1 MKRSR
6 PSKQATQS
14 TPARASLAAFLGSTV
29 EFYDLVAYGTAAAFV
44 FGPLFFATASPEA
57 AVALSFATFASGYL
71 VRPLGGLIFGHIADT
86 RGRRYSLILTMLFM
100 GGATVL
106 MGLLPTHETL
116 GDLAPILLV
125 SLRLVQGLAVGG
137 EQGGAMTLAVEHS
150 SAGRSGFFG
159 SFATAGTQAGTVLA
173 TGVFALVSLLPNDQF
188 MSWGWRIPFLASAV
202 IVLIAMFVR
211 NSLHEADEFVQTMT
225 HQRRRNPIRNAFGR
239 DFRQTMGVM
248 FVYASVH
255 VGWYVLTVFS
265 LSFAVQSGI
274 DRTSMLW
281 VVAGAATA
289 VIFMNPVWGALSDRF
304 GRRPLLILGL
314 GCYAVTIFLFF
325 GAVGSG
331 SLPLIMVTMIA
342 ATATGHA
349 ALNGITPAFFI
360 EALPVDSRATV
371 SGLGMQ
377 FAAVLG
383 GFVPLIA
390 TGLASTPWGIL
401 AVTAGTTAVFAISA
415 LSTFTLFPK
424 AASSTEPELETM
436 RVP

>member
-1 MKRSR
+1 M
-6 PSKQATQS
+6 
-14 TPARASLAAFLGSTV
+14 GSTV

-44 FGPLFFATASPEA
+44 FGPLFFSSASPQA

-71 VRPLGGLIFGHIADT
+71 VRPLGGLIFGFIADT
-86 RGRRYSLILTMLFM
+86 RGRRFSLILTMLFM

-116 GDLAPILLV
+116 GDFAAILLV
-125 SLRLVQGLAVGG
+125 TLRLVQGLAVGG

-202 IVLIAMFVR
+202 IVLVAMFVR
-211 NSLHEADEFVQTMT
+211 NSLHEAPEFVQSKSTGR
-225 HQRRRNPIRNAFGR
+225 QRSPIRAAFSGQLK
-239 DFRQTMGVM
+239 QTLGVM

-265 LSFAVQSGI
+265 LSFAVQSGV
-274 DRTSMLW
+274 DRTAMLW
-281 VVAGAATA
+281 VVAGAALA
-289 VIFMNPVWGALSDRF
+289 VMFMNPVWGSLSDRF
-304 GRRPLLILGL
+304 GRKKLIIVGL
-314 GCYAVTIFLFF
+314 ACYAITMFLYF
-325 GAVGSG
+325 GAVSTGN
-331 SLPLIMVTMIA
+331 LLLIMTMMIT

-360 EALPVDSRATV
+360 ETLPVDSRATV

-377 FAAVLG
+377 LAAVLG

-390 TGLASTPWGIL
+390 TALVTTPWGIT
-401 AVTAGTTAVFAISA
+401 AVTAGTALVFAVSAVSA
-415 LSTFTLFPK
+415 LVLFPRPDTR
-424 AASSTEPELETM
+424 ASRESEMAEIS
-436 RVP
+436 